1 MKEVSEVVG
10 IAVSRVS
17 QIHAAAMLKLRV
29 SLAHLRQE
37 QRRPRHLCRQ
47 LLTLPIPQSLEHSH
61 DHSVRIEETMTKNS
75 IQTKPRTIQSCNFR
89 YAGRLSNENAR
100 ALTALH
106 EKFAL
111 NVTNSLE
118 LYLGASLHLKLLSLE
133 QMALEDYISGV
144 AANSYLL
151 PCALNV
157 MESNFLMEM
166 DIALIFPIIDLLLG
180 GAGHVIGPGT
190 RAYRDRRRDR
200 GECYRPH
207 RKEVERTWRA
217 LNLSLTPGHCIKPA
231 MIQQVF
237 LANEKLVLLMFEMT
251 VGKTTGSFRI
261 VLPTSFVGF
270 LLRHLKAAQS
280 KKISSLRH
288 LPNPSLRERILD
300 CDFNV
305 AADITQMRVLV
316 KDLVGLKPGMILK
329 MKAPV
334 KSPGRLTVEDVDL
347 FEALPVR
354 NGTRKAAQLSSRSQE
369 PAATKE

>member
-1 MKEVSEVVG
+1 MTTSSE
-10 IAVSRVS
+10 
-17 QIHAAAMLKLRV
+17 
-29 SLAHLRQE
+29 
-37 QRRPRHLCRQ
+37 
-47 LLTLPIPQSLEHSH
+47 
-61 DHSVRIEETMTKNS
+61 SVETMTA
-75 IQTKPRTIQSCNFR
+75 TKRIARHKPPTIHSCNFR

-118 LYLGASLHLKLLSLE
+118 VYLGTSIRLKMLSLE
-133 QMALEDYISGV
+133 QLALQDYIAGI
-144 AANSYLL
+144 APATYLL

-166 DIALIFPIIDLLLG
+166 DIRLIFPIIDLLLG
-180 GAGHVIGPGT
+180 GAGTTSSDEARELTEIDEEIMESIT
-190 RAYRDRRRDR
+190 ALII
-200 GECYRPH
+200 
-207 RKEVERTWRA
+207 KEVDRSWRA

-231 MIQQVF
+231 LITQIYP
-237 LANEKLVLLMFEMT
+237 ANEKLVLLMFEMT
-251 VGKTTGSFRI
+251 VGTTTGSFKI

-316 KDLVGLKPGMILK
+316 KDLIDLKPGMILK

-334 KSPGRLTVEDVDL
+334 KNPGRLTVEGVDI
-347 FEALPVR
+347 FEAVPVR
-354 NGTRKAAQLSSRSQE
+354 NGKLKAAQLSCRSQE
-369 PAATKE
+369 PVATKE

>member
-1 MKEVSEVVG
+1 MTAKSTG
-10 IAVSRVS
+10 
-17 QIHAAAMLKLRV
+17 Q
-29 SLAHLRQE
+29 
-37 QRRPRHLCRQ
+37 PR
-47 LLTLPIPQSLEHSH
+47 S
-61 DHSVRIEETMTKNS
+61 
-75 IQTKPRTIQSCNFR
+75 RTIHSCNFR

-118 LYLGASLHLKLLSLE
+118 VYLGTSIRLKMLSLE
-133 QMALEDYISGV
+133 QLALQAYIGGI
-144 AANSYLL
+144 APNTYLL

-157 MESNFLMEM
+157 MESNFLIEM
-166 DIALIFPIIDLLLG
+166 DIRLIFPIIDLLLG
-180 GAGHVIGPGT
+180 GAGT
-190 RAYRDRRRDR
+190 TASDEARDLTEIDEEIMEIITTLIVKEMDR
-200 GECYRPH
+200 S
-207 RKEVERTWRA
+207 WRA

-231 MIQQVF
+231 QITQIYP
-237 LANEKLVLLMFEMT
+237 ANEKLVLLMFEMT
-251 VGKTTGSFRI
+251 VGATTGSFKI

-280 KKISSLRH
+280 KKISILRH

-300 CDFNV
+300 CQFNV
-305 AADITQMRVLV
+305 AVDVTRMRVLV
-316 KDLVGLKPGMILK
+316 KDLIDLKPGMILK

-334 KSPGRLTVEDVDL
+334 KNPGRLTVEGVDI

-354 NGTRKAAQLSSRSQE
+354 NGTLKAAQLTCRSQE

>member
-1 MKEVSEVVG
+1 MMASAGSDKTMN
-10 IAVSRVS
+10 AVR
-17 QIHAAAMLKLRV
+17 RT
-29 SLAHLRQE
+29 E
-37 QRRPRHLCRQ
+37 QHP
-47 LLTLPIPQSLEHSH
+47 
-61 DHSVRIEETMTKNS
+61 
-75 IQTKPRTIQSCNFR
+75 KPRTIHSCNFR

-111 NVTNSLE
+111 SVTNSLE
-118 LYLGASLHLKLLSLE
+118 LYLGTSLRLKLLSLE
-133 QMALEDYISGV
+133 QMAILDYTSKIAS
-144 AANSYLL
+144 NSYLL

-180 GAGHVIGPGT
+180 GAGTASEDARELTDIDEEIMQSVTALII
-190 RAYRDRRRDR
+190 
-200 GECYRPH
+200 
-207 RKEVERTWRA
+207 KEVERSWRT
-217 LNLSLTPGHCIKPA
+217 LNLSLTPGRCIKPA

-251 VGKTTGSFRI
+251 LGGTTGPFNI

-280 KKISSLRH
+280 KKISSLR
-288 LPNPSLRERILD
+288 LLRNPSLRERILD
-300 CDFNV
+300 CDFTV
-305 AADITQMRVLV
+305 AADITQMRVVV
-316 KDLVGLKPGMILK
+316 KDLIDLKPGTILR

-334 KSPGRLTVEDVDL
+334 RTPGRLTVEDVEI

-354 NGTRKAAQLSSRSQE
+354 NGARKAAQLSSRSQE
-369 PAATKE
+369 PVARKD

>member
-1 MKEVSEVVG
+1 MTAKSTV
-10 IAVSRVS
+10 
-17 QIHAAAMLKLRV
+17 Q
-29 SLAHLRQE
+29 
-37 QRRPRHLCRQ
+37 PRA
-47 LLTLPIPQSLEHSH
+47 
-61 DHSVRIEETMTKNS
+61 
-75 IQTKPRTIQSCNFR
+75 RTIHSCNFR

-118 LYLGASLHLKLLSLE
+118 VYLGTSIRLKMLSLE
-133 QMALEDYISGV
+133 QLTLQAYIGGI
-144 AANSYLL
+144 APNTYLL

-157 MESNFLMEM
+157 MESNFLIEM
-166 DIALIFPIIDLLLG
+166 DIRLIFPIIDLLLG
-180 GAGHVIGPGT
+180 GAGTTASDEP
-190 RAYRDRRRDR
+190 RDLTEID
-200 GECYRPH
+200 EEIMEIITTLIV
-207 RKEVERTWRA
+207 KEVDRSWRA

-231 MIQQVF
+231 QTTQIYP
-237 LANEKLVLLMFEMT
+237 ANEKLVLLMFEMT
-251 VGKTTGSFRI
+251 VGATTGSFKI

-270 LLRHLKAAQS
+270 LLRHMKAAQS

-300 CDFNV
+300 CEFNV
-305 AADITQMRVLV
+305 AVDITQMRVLV
-316 KDLVGLKPGMILK
+316 KDLIDLKPGMILK

-334 KSPGRLTVEDVDL
+334 KNPGRLTVEGVDI

-354 NGTRKAAQLSSRSQE
+354 NGTLKAAQLSCRSQE